1 MPLGANMN
9 LLKVIGLIILGIFAI
24 KLGLA
29 LLVGVV
35 GFALKIGFSVLVF
48 GAVLYGIY
56 RLTGGKK
63 ALKAGRRL
71 LD

>member
-1 MPLGANMN
+1 MN

-24 KLGLA
+24 KIGLGLLA
-29 LLVGVV
+29 SVV
-35 GFALKIGFSVLVF
+35 GFALKIGFTVLIF

-56 RLTGGKK
+56 RLTGGTK
-63 ALKAGRRL
+63 ALKGGRRL